1 MFSGWTVTEDE
12 MAQEEEEEVESYNA
26 HNEYFRIEKEAR
38 LARIELGAASQYFA
52 MLS

>member
-1 MFSGWTVTEDE
+1 

-38 LARIELGAASQYFA
+38 LARNRAWRS
-52 MLS
+52 LSILRYALLVLT